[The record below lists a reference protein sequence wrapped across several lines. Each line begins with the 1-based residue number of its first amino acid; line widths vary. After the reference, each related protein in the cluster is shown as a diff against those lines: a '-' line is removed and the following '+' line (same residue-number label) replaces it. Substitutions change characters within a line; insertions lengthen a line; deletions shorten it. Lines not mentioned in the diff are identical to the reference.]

1 MSLWFSWAKVC
12 VVRSDV
18 DSEDYWL
25 TAEDVCSALHYGDGI
40 RNAIIS
46 QVLIYDKNPV
56 ICNKT
61 SILKDQWNKHNLLY
75 D

>member
-1 MSLWFSWAKVC
+1 MC

-18 DSEDYWL
+18 DSEDYLL
-25 TAEDVCSALHYGDGI
+25 TAEDTYNVLHYGNGI

-46 QVLIYDKNPV
+46 QVVIYDKNPV

-61 SILKDQWNKHNLLY
+61 SILKDQSIPY
-75 D
+75 